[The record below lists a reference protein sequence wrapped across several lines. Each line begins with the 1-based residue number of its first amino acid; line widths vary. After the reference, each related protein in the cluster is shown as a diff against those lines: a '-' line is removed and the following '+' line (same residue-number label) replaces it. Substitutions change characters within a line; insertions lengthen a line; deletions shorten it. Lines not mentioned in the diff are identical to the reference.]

1 MTALRRHYE
10 THFLG
15 YDLVLALISSILV
28 ILVIEQLWGRSQ
40 VIQTL
45 NGTRQGIYG
54 ALASIA
60 GSLLGFSITTVSIV
74 MGFIQ
79 APQLQILRESRHHQT
94 LYDVFFS
101 TIRYLALAV
110 ALPLVALFMDRDNA
124 PSIWVCYAVLVITAI
139 ATMRLYRSMW
149 ALGRVIRLAIAQQP

>member
-10 THFLG
+10 AHFLG
-15 YDLVLALISSILV
+15 YDLVLALLFSALV
-28 ILVIEQLWGRSQ
+28 VSAVELLWGRSQ

-45 NGTRQGIYG
+45 NGTRQDIYG

-79 APQLQILRESRHHQT
+79 IPQLQILRESRHHQT
-94 LYDVFFS
+94 LYAVFFS
-101 TIRYLALAV
+101 TTKYLSLAV
-110 ALPLVALFMDRDNA
+110 ALPLIALLMDRDNA
-124 PSIWVCYAVLVITAI
+124 PLIWVCYAVLAITAV

-149 ALGRVIRLAIAQQP
+149 ALERVIQLAIAHRP

>member
-10 THFLG
+10 AHFLG
-15 YDLVLALISSILV
+15 YDLVLALAFSGLV
-28 ILVIEQLWGRSQ
+28 IIAIEQLWGRSQ

-45 NGTRQGIYG
+45 DGTRQGIYG

-74 MGFIQ
+74 MVFIQ

-101 TIRYLALAV
+101 TIKYLALAV
-110 ALPLVALFMDRDNA
+110 ALPILALLLDRDRA
-124 PSIWVCYAVLVITAI
+124 PFIGACYAVLAITTV

-149 ALGRVIRLAIAQQP
+149 ALEKVIRLAIAHRP

>member
-1 MTALRRHYE
+1 MTVLRRHYE
-10 THFLG
+10 THVLG
-15 YDLVLALISSILV
+15 YDLVLALVFSAIV
-28 ILVIEQLWGRSQ
+28 IVVIEQLWDRSQ

-60 GSLLGFSITTVSIV
+60 GSRLGYSITTVSIV

-79 APQLQILRESRHHQT
+79 VPQLQILRESRHHQT
-94 LYDVFFS
+94 LYAVFFS
-101 TIRYLALAV
+101 IIKYLALAV
-110 ALPLVALFMDRDNA
+110 ALPLVALLMDRATA
-124 PSIWVCYAVLVITAI
+124 PLIWVCYAVLAITAV

-149 ALGRVIRLAIAQQP
+149 ALEKVIQLAIVHRP

>member
-1 MTALRRHYE
+1 MTAFRRHRE
-10 THFLG
+10 AHVLG
-15 YDLVLALISSILV
+15 YDLVIALTFSAV
-28 ILVIEQLWGRSQ
+28 VVTVIELLWGRSQ

-60 GSLLGFSITTVSIV
+60 GSLLGFSIATVSIV

-101 TIRYLALAV
+101 T
-110 ALPLVALFMDRDNA
+110 
-124 PSIWVCYAVLVITAI
+124 
-139 ATMRLYRSMW
+139 
-149 ALGRVIRLAIAQQP
+149 